1 MRRYTVATRN
11 YDGYV
16 EYIVVD
22 TGRPWRVSPSRYVT
36 VATFTLRSDAVSL
49 ADRLEACR
57 TDTGPTDCTTQE
69 A

>member
-16 EYIVVD
+16 EYAVIDAHSKGVV
-22 TGRPWRVSPSRYVT
+22 RAV
-36 VATFTLRSDAVSL
+36 FTLRSDAASL

-57 TDTGPTDCTTQE
+57 TDTPSTR
-69 A
+69 

>member
-1 MRRYTVATRN
+1 MRRYTVAMRN

-16 EYIVVD
+16 EHIVLD
-22 TGRPWRVSPSRYVT
+22 GRDVLAMFS
-36 VATFTLRSDAVSL
+36 LRSDAVSL

-57 TDTGPTDCTTQE
+57 TDTPASDCGKAE